1 MFTYRWVHRHVVGTK
16 PGPVHARAASGT
28 VSIIALLLLAAC
40 TTPGG
45 NSNPPTAP
53 TLTTTV
59 TDIKTLTFAWTDVA
73 EETEYRL
80 LHDATG
86 AGTFDLLT
94 SLPADATQATHDVF
108 VPTAVT
114 TSYALEACNARG
126 CSRSDEIG
134 PGNEL
139 AAAIGYFKATNTGPG
154 DQLGWSLALS
164 ADGKTLAIGA
174 ANEDSDATGVGGD
187 QNNDNAENSG
197 AVYLYTRD
205 STGDWTHQAY
215 IKATNT
221 GDGDEF
227 GRSVALSADGN
238 TLAVGAPR
246 EGSDAT
252 GVGGDQNNDN
262 AATSGAV
269 YIYTRNSTGAWT
281 NQAYI
286 KSTNTTAV
294 DRFGY
299 SVALSADGNTLAV
312 GANGEDSDA
321 TGVGG
326 DQNNDNSPSSG
337 AVYVYTRDTNS
348 VWANQA
354 YVKATNTGQSDRFGH
369 SVALTGDGNTL
380 AVGAVWEES
389 DATGVGGDQNNDN
402 EATSGAVYL
411 YTRDSTGA
419 WTNQAYIK
427 ATNTGSGDEF
437 GRSVALSADGD
448 TLAVG
453 APVEGSDAT
462 GVGGD
467 QNNDSAFGSG
477 AVYVYARDS
486 TDAWT
491 PRAYIK
497 ATNTDPGDAFGHS
510 VTLSVDGDTLA
521 VSAYL
526 ESSNATGIGGNQND
540 NSAIDSGAAYLYT
553 RDTNGAWTN
562 QSYIKATNT
571 GPSDVFGRIVAL
583 SGDGTT
589 LAIGAPAESSD
600 ATGIGGNQNDDNAI
614 ESGAV
619 YLY

>member
-1 MFTYRWVHRHVVGTK
+1 MVKGPNKRKTAGGTRVFTYRWVHRHVVGTK

-187 QNNDNAENSG
+187 QNND
-197 AVYLYTRD
+197 
-205 STGDWTHQAY
+205 
-215 IKATNT
+215 
-221 GDGDEF
+221 
-227 GRSVALSADGN
+227 
-238 TLAVGAPR
+238 
-246 EGSDAT
+246 
-252 GVGGDQNNDN
+252 
-262 AATSGAV
+262 
-269 YIYTRNSTGAWT
+269 
-281 NQAYI
+281 
-286 KSTNTTAV
+286 
-294 DRFGY
+294 
-299 SVALSADGNTLAV
+299 
-312 GANGEDSDA
+312 
-321 TGVGG
+321 
-326 DQNNDNSPSSG
+326 
-337 AVYVYTRDTNS
+337 
-348 VWANQA
+348 
-354 YVKATNTGQSDRFGH
+354 
-369 SVALTGDGNTL
+369 
-380 AVGAVWEES
+380 
-389 DATGVGGDQNNDN
+389 
-402 EATSGAVYL
+402 
-411 YTRDSTGA
+411 
-419 WTNQAYIK
+419 
-427 ATNTGSGDEF
+427 
-437 GRSVALSADGD
+437 
-448 TLAVG
+448 
-453 APVEGSDAT
+453 
-462 GVGGD
+462 
-467 QNNDSAFGSG
+467 SAFGSG